1 MKRLRGAI
9 PFASTFLRI
18 ALLSIALTYSGLVMA
33 QSLEVVQ
40 LKFRTA
46 NEVIPVLQPMLES
59 GGVLTG
65 QDYQL
70 FVRTSSQNLQ
80 QLKQAIAQ
88 LDREPRNLLVS
99 VRQGTRSEMTKQG
112 ADASVQARA
121 QNQNGTWRTGAN
133 ASVQADAGGSRTVG
147 DAVSSVRLLEGG
159 SAFIATGT
167 SVPVVSAVFSRNDR
181 NHVDTGAAIE
191 YHDVASG
198 FAVTPR
204 VNGSRVVLQIDQ
216 QSQHLE
222 GGAIRSQSLGTE
234 VSGALGEWIELGG
247 VTESEKSRERGLTNG
262 SYATNSDVRTLW
274 VKVEAQ

>member
-1 MKRLRGAI
+1 MMKTLRGAI

-18 ALLSIALTYSGLVMA
+18 ALLSIALTYSGLLMA
-33 QSLEVVQ
+33 QSLEVIQ

-70 FVRTSSQNLQ
+70 FVRTSSPNLQ

-99 VRQGTRSEMTKQG
+99 VRQGTRNEMTKQS

-133 ASVQADAGGSRTVG
+133 A
-147 DAVSSVRLLEGG
+147 
-159 SAFIATGT
+159 
-167 SVPVVSAVFSRNDR
+167 N
-181 NHVDTGAAIE
+181 
-191 YHDVASG
+191 
-198 FAVTPR
+198 
-204 VNGSRVVLQIDQ
+204 
-216 QSQHLE
+216 
-222 GGAIRSQSLGTE
+222 
-234 VSGALGEWIELGG
+234 
-247 VTESEKSRERGLTNG
+247 
-262 SYATNSDVRTLW
+262 
-274 VKVEAQ
+274 